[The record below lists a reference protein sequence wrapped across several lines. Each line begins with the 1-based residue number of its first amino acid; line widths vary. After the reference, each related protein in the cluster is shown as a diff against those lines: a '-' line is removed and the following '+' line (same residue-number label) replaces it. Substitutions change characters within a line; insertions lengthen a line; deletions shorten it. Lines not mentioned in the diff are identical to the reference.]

1 MLARTITTWFNWSDV
16 WCCLSI
22 NIPEVPRYFSTSV
35 HCRHYWDKYFD
46 TGRTFW
52 NVKCSV
58 WYFSEANTQY
68 KVSKKGNKY
77 KVYPV
82 YILDTG
88 NNFSLFSRR
97 QNYVKYV
104 GVLKERAN
112 EAAECR
118 LQPRHAWVDGN
129 FTAIFGLGNCQPF
142 NSVNFIIS
150 EHFILIDVSEMP
162 RQNNLLFTF
171 IF

>member
-1 MLARTITTWFNWSDV
+1 MSDV
-16 WCCLSI
+16 ASQLTFRRFLDTSPRLYTVDI
-22 NIPEVPRYFSTSV
+22 IETNILIQAKHSEMLNDPSGISV
-35 HCRHYWDKYFD
+35 KPTHCIKYL
-46 TGRTFW
+46 
-52 NVKCSV
+52 
-58 WYFSEANTQY
+58 
-68 KVSKKGNKY
+68 KGNKY

-162 RQNNLLFTF
+162 RQNNLLFIYLYF
-171 IF
+171 